1 MLRLLLN
8 AQNYKNPQKQ
18 NLDSPNSFKVTEK
31 VIAHKAEISKNG
43 SAHKK
48 ISFHELLADPK
59 IYFLK
64 LSAGMSP
71 L

>member
-48 ISFHELLADPK
+48 NQFS
-59 IYFLK
+59 
-64 LSAGMSP
+64 
-71 L
+71 